1 MADRCPPWLRLR
13 CLCLTL
19 AIVALT
25 LSARPALFAAGP
37 GSQKPHLVLS
47 DGDRVVFLGNTLI
60 ERAQKYGHWE
70 AALSARFPE
79 ANVIFRNLGWDG
91 DTVWAESR
99 GMFDPP
105 AKGYQRML
113 ERIRGIR
120 PTVVF
125 LGYGN
130 NEAHSGLGGLPR
142 FLDRYRKL
150 MDDVAKASAEEVRF
164 VIIPPLPREHRNPMH
179 PDPEAYNR
187 VVLKYAEA
195 LEKLAD
201 DRGALFPRPHEY
213 VAIVGN
219 LRKDGEKVRY
229 LTGNGMHLSDFGYRQ
244 VGQSMMTW
252 LLNDNVGYT
261 YLHLSADGKVVKT
274 ERAKVTDV
282 KRGPAGLS
290 WRMTCTMLPA
300 DEMYWSFSDLEPGR
314 YALRVDGKT
323 LHTATAAEWG
333 DVAISA
339 SGPAPERYEKLR
351 RAIIEKNRLYF
362 HSWRPQNIT
371 YLFGFRKHEQGQNA
385 KEVAEFE
392 KLVAEK
398 EAEIARLKKD
408 VPTRFELVR
417 VAEKRGASDEK

>member
-1 MADRCPPWLRLR
+1 MADRCPPRRRLR
-13 CLCLTL
+13 CLCLPL
-19 AIVALT
+19 AIVAMT
-25 LSARPALFAAGP
+25 LSAGPVLFSAEPAP
-37 GSQKPHLVLS
+37 SQPLLLR

-70 AALSARFPE
+70 AALTAGFPE
-79 ANVIFRNLGWDG
+79 ANVTFRNLGWDG

-130 NEAHSGLGGLPR
+130 NEAHGGLGGLPR
-142 FLDRYRKL
+142 FLDQYRKL
-150 MDDVAKASAEEVRF
+150 MDDVAAASGDGVRF
-164 VIIPPLPREHRNPMH
+164 VIIPPLPREHLNPLH

-201 DRGALFPRPHEY
+201 ERDALFPRAHEY
-213 VAIVGN
+213 VSIVSN
-219 LRKDGEKVRY
+219 LRKDYGKVRY
-229 LTGNGMHLSDFGYRQ
+229 LTDNGMHLSDYGYRQ

-261 YLHLSADGKVVKT
+261 YVRLSADGKVEKA

-290 WRMTCTMLPA
+290 WTMTCTMLPEE
-300 DEMYWSFSDLEPGR
+300 EMYWNVTGLEPGR
-314 YALRVDGKT
+314 YALRVDGKI

-339 SGPAPERYEKLR
+339 SGPAPKRYEKLR
-351 RAIIEKNRLYF
+351 QAIIDKNLLYF

-398 EAEIARLKKD
+398 EAEIARLRRD
-408 VPTRFELVR
+408 EPTRYELVR
-417 VAEKRGASDEK
+417 VPGKRGGER